1 MLDKKKIFYFRGT
14 LLKSCWSITP
24 TKRPSAGE
32 IGKYAL
38 LLHHLPARLVSDPAN
53 LPSAGDIGK
62 FARYSA
68 ICR

>member
-1 MLDKKKIFYFRGT
+1 MLDKKNIFYFRGT

-38 LLHHLPARLVSDPAN
+38 LLRHLPARLVSTPTTP
-53 LPSAGDIGK
+53 PSPEEISK
-62 FARYSA
+62 YARYS
-68 ICR
+68 